1 MLFSDAGKA
10 VRFDEASVRP
20 MGRAARGV
28 IGMRLEGGSKVISML
43 VAGDESQYVLTACE
57 NGYGKCT
64 PITEYTRHG
73 RATQGMIAI
82 ATSERNGK
90 VVAAVLVRPEDS
102 VMLLTENGK
111 LVRTPVAD
119 IRVCGRSTQGVTLID
134 IKNDKLVRL
143 SRVAEDD
150 AESEEGSQAAS
161 EGENKGPKE

>member
-1 MLFSDAGKA
+1 
-10 VRFDEASVRP
+10 
-20 MGRAARGV
+20 
-28 IGMRLEGGSKVISML
+28 
-43 VAGDESQYVLTACE
+43 
-57 NGYGKCT
+57 
-64 PITEYTRHG
+64 
-73 RATQGMIAI
+73 MIAI

>member
-1 MLFSDAGKA
+1 M
-10 VRFDEASVRP
+10 
-20 MGRAARGV
+20 
-28 IGMRLEGGSKVISML
+28 
-43 VAGDESQYVLTACE
+43 VAD
-57 NGYGKCT
+57 
-64 PITEYTRHG
+64 
-73 RATQGMIAI
+73 
-82 ATSERNGK
+82 
-90 VVAAVLVRPEDS
+90 VLVRPEDS

-161 EGENKGPKE
+161 EGENKGPKK

>member
-1 MLFSDAGKA
+1 
-10 VRFDEASVRP
+10 

-134 IKNDKLVRL
+134 IKTISSCACLALPRTMPNPKRVRKRL
-143 SRVAEDD
+143 RKARTRARRSNAYASRL
-150 AESEEGSQAAS
+150 
-161 EGENKGPKE
+161 